1 MVAAVRSAGSE
12 VWCTVTSTAEAAHAT
27 AAGVDALV
35 VQGAEAGGH
44 QSSFDDNDTA
54 PSPLLPLLAR
64 VGRVTDKPLVAAG
77 GIATPATITA
87 VLAAGASAAQV
98 GSALMLTP
106 EAGTSEAHRAAF
118 SDDAPTDLTRAFTG
132 RRARGIVNRF
142 MREYGGL
149 APKAYP
155 HVHYLTAP
163 LRAAARAAGD
173 RDVLNLWAGRA
184 YRFAQPRP
192 AAELISSWVEEL
204 GSRR

>member
-1 MVAAVRSAGSE
+1 
-12 VWCTVTSTAEAAHAT
+12 
-27 AAGVDALV
+27 
-35 VQGAEAGGH
+35 
-44 QSSFDDNDTA
+44 
-54 PSPLLPLLAR
+54 
-64 VGRVTDKPLVAAG
+64 
-77 GIATPATITA
+77 
-87 VLAAGASAAQV
+87 
-98 GSALMLTP
+98 
-106 EAGTSEAHRAAF
+106 
-118 SDDAPTDLTRAFTG
+118 
-132 RRARGIVNRF
+132 